1 MQKIPQ
7 QKQGDF
13 STTDLNV
20 MLRSLFLLR
29 DFDFPASG
37 SNSFRNLPTLY
48 LVYISEGEKLHP
60 VERLCPAG
68 ALMDSSSVG
77 NLPVVS
83 PQRFLIGAVRYGL
96 LTLALPSS
104 YTKISKKS
112 SVLENFVLTGSVRGE
127 NQA

>member
-1 MQKIPQ
+1 M
-7 QKQGDF
+7 
-13 STTDLNV
+13 SV
-20 MLRSLFLLR
+20 LFV
-29 DFDFPASG
+29 FTAGFISPASG
-37 SNSFRNLPTLY
+37 SNSLRNLPTLY

-96 LTLALPSS
+96 LTLALTSS
-104 YTKISKKS
+104 YTINAKKS
-112 SVLENFVLTGSVRGE
+112 SVLENFVLTGSVRAKIE
-127 NQA
+127 FTESVSARSIYLFLVTSDW

>member
-1 MQKIPQ
+1 M
-7 QKQGDF
+7 
-13 STTDLNV
+13 
-20 MLRSLFLLR
+20 
-29 DFDFPASG
+29 
-37 SNSFRNLPTLY
+37 PTLY

-77 NLPVVS
+77 ILPVVS

-96 LTLALPSS
+96 LTLALASS
-104 YTKISKKS
+104 YTKTGEKS

-127 NQA
+127 NGA